1 MKEKSNKQFMILSAI
16 GIIQV
21 VMCHLAPDVKLTG
34 YNISI
39 YFVFYAYVCVYIRI
53 FLFGK
58 KGRTYI

>member
-34 YNISI
+34 YIFFHI
-39 YFVFYAYVCVYIRI
+39 LRFLCLCLCLYQDIFIR
-53 FLFGK
+53 
-58 KGRTYI
+58 